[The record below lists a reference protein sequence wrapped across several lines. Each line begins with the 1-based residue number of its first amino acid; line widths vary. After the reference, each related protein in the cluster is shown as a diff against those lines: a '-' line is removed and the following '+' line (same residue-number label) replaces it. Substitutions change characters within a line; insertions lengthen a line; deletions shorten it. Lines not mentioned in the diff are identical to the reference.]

1 MNLKYPLT
9 TIALITLA
17 AASARADTEVTV
29 QVSGLGEPVGNLVVT
44 AFDSKRSWLKKPAAT
59 ATVSLAETMDQPIEV
74 QMTLPPGAYAFQ
86 VYHDMDGNGKM
97 KTNFIGIPKEP
108 TGVSNGAKGRFGPPK
123 FKDAAVDIA
132 DESQTVSISLVE
144 I

>member
-1 MNLKYPLT
+1 M
-9 TIALITLA
+9 
-17 AASARADTEVTV
+17 S
-29 QVSGLGEPVGNLVVT
+29 EPVGNLVIT
-44 AFDSKRSWLKKPAAT
+44 AFDSKKSWLKDPVTT
-59 ATVSLAETMDQPIEV
+59 ATVPLDEATDQPIEV
-74 QMTLPPGAYAFQ
+74 QMSLSPGAYAFQ
-86 VYHDMDGNGKM
+86 VYHDLDGNGKM

-132 DESQTVSISLVE
+132 DDSQTVAISLVE

>member
-1 MNLKYPLT
+1 MNLKFLITP
-9 TIALITLA
+9 IALIALA
-17 AASARADTEVTV
+17 ATDAHADTEVTV
-29 QVSGLGEPVGNLVVT
+29 QVSGLGEPIGNLVVT
-44 AFDSKRSWLKKPAAT
+44 AFDSKKSWLKKPAAT
-59 ATVSLAETMDQPIEV
+59 ATVPLADVTDELIDV
-74 QMTLPPGAYAFQ
+74 QLTLPPGAYAFQ